1 MAVEQERG
9 CGYRKVNALYLVG
22 GYTPVAC
29 DRLPMPIGPCPVCG
43 HGLHFTRSMTEIDPY
58 GLWGV
63 HQPCEDA
70 SNCVMCYPPRG
81 LLLNDIIGHYVMT
94 VGQKNYTPES
104 CGVESKKVGIYN
116 RIPFIPKKMVFG
128 FSVVYLAHPGAV
140 EVRESVMQ
148 QAVGY

>member
-94 VGQKNYTPES
+94 VGKKYYSPES
-104 CGVESKKVGIYN
+104 FLEEATKVGISK